1 MSTFPVE
8 PPVTPAAPT
17 PEAGGA
23 AHRRELSQEEIA
35 TLPLQALLVRAGH
48 ITLDQL
54 ADALREN
61 VATGRAVE
69 DIALSR
75 GWLSAEQLDALRTAK
90 QSYAPGAPAPA
101 VEAPA
106 APAPV
111 AQATAPR
118 PRRRPSPRARP
129 SRRLRGRQRPPHPCR
144 STQAPA
150 PPAPVV
156 QAPPPAP
163 AARTRPGRTGPGSGA
178 GPRRRSTRRAR
189 LGRRSRHVGR
199 RLPEPRGRRAHLGGP
214 LRQPRGGRAA
224 RAEPDRVA
232 RSSGARRLAPLRRPA
247 RPPRRCRQRRSVTAR
262 RALDLTRGTR
272 HLARASPLRGIRG
285 YAEMAMLFRTGEAMP
300 GTTNSAAK
308 GLFQ

>member
-8 PPVTPAAPT
+8 PPVTPAAPA

-75 GWLSAEQLDALRTAK
+75 GWLSAEQLDALRAAK
-90 QSYAPGAPAPA
+90 QSQTPAA
-101 VEAPA
+101 QAPA
-106 APAPV
+106 APAPAPVVEAYVPPPAPVVEAPPV
-111 AQATAPR
+111 APM
-118 PRRRPSPRARP
+118 PVYE
-129 SRRLRGRQRPPHPCR
+129 
-144 STQAPA
+144 APA

-163 AARTRPGRTGPGSGA
+163 APAPAPVAEAPAPAPAPAPTPAPVVEAPAERVSAGADTSVGVFLNLEDGARIWAGRFDSLEEAEQHAQNLTESLV
-178 GPRRRSTRRAR
+178 R
-189 LGRRSRHVGR
+189 
-199 RLPEPRGRRAHLGGP
+199 PEPGVW
-214 LRQPRGGRAA
+214 PRFGDQLVR
-224 RAEPDRVA
+224 PDAVV
-232 RSSGARRLAPLRRPA
+232 SVEVS
-247 RPPRRCRQRRSVTAR
+247 PREER
-262 RALDLTRGTR
+262 
-272 HLARASPLRGIRG
+272 
-285 YAEMAMLFRTGEAMP
+285 
-300 GTTNSAAK
+300 
-308 GLFQ
+308 

>member
-75 GWLSAEQLDALRTAK
+75 GWLSADQLDALRTAK

-111 AQATAPR
+111 APTYAAPA
-118 PRRRPSPRARP
+118 PAPAPAP
-129 SRRLRGRQRPPHPCR
+129 VVEAPVAPAPVAPPPAA
-144 STQAPA
+144 QAPP

-156 QAPPPAP
+156 EAPPPA
-163 AARTRPGRTGPGSGA
+163 RSWKRP
-178 GPRRRSTRRAR
+178 
-189 LGRRSRHVGR
+189 
-199 RLPEPRGRRAHLGGP
+199 
-214 LRQPRGGRAA
+214 
-224 RAEPDRVA
+224 
-232 RSSGARRLAPLRRPA
+232 
-247 RPPRRCRQRRSVTAR
+247 RPPRSKRRPRHRPPFSKHRQNAHRPPEATRRS
-262 RALDLTRGTR
+262 
-272 HLARASPLRGIRG
+272 AS
-285 YAEMAMLFRTGEAMP
+285 
-300 GTTNSAAK
+300 S
-308 GLFQ
+308 

>member
-23 AHRRELSQEEIA
+23 ANRRELSQEEIA

-75 GWLSAEQLDALRTAK
+75 GWLSTEQLDALRTAK
-90 QSYAPGAPAPA
+90 QSYAPGAPAPVA
-101 VEAPA
+101 QPPA
-106 APAPV
+106 APAPAV
-111 AQATAPR
+111 EAYVPPPAPVVE
-118 PRRRPSPRARP
+118 A
-129 SRRLRGRQRPPHPCR
+129 PPAAPMPVYE
-144 STQAPA
+144 APA

-163 AARTRPGRTGPGSGA
+163 APAPAPVAEVPAPAPAPAPAPVVEAPAERVSAGSDTSVGVFLNLEDGARIWAGRFDSLEEA
-178 GPRRRSTRRAR
+178 E
-189 LGRRSRHVGR
+189 RHAQNLTESLVR
-199 RLPEPRGRRAHLGGP
+199 PEPGVW
-214 LRQPRGGRAA
+214 PRFGDQLVR
-224 RAEPDRVA
+224 PDAVV
-232 RSSGARRLAPLRRPA
+232 SVEVS
-247 RPPRRCRQRRSVTAR
+247 PREER
-262 RALDLTRGTR
+262 
-272 HLARASPLRGIRG
+272 
-285 YAEMAMLFRTGEAMP
+285 
-300 GTTNSAAK
+300 
-308 GLFQ
+308 